1 MEHRMTMGGVELL
14 AGRPTRDTVRDS
26 ICMHRKVGYE
36 GDSS

>member
-14 AGRPTRDTVRDS
+14 AGRPTSGMVRDS
-26 ICMHRKVGYE
+26 ICMHLKVGFE